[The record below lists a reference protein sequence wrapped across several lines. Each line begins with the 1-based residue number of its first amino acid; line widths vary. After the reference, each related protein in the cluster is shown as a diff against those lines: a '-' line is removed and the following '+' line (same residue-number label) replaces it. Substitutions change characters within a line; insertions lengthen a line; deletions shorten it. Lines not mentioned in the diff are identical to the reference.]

1 LLNFNEL
8 DPSSSSDPQKNGVE
22 KRLCLVRIPPAE
34 SPIRLDLRYFLKVE
48 EIKDEDRVS
57 VRIRGSVKDASKAF
71 FEDNCLQFCRVGLL
85 APDASLHAPT
95 N

>member
-1 LLNFNEL
+1 M
-8 DPSSSSDPQKNGVE
+8 D

-34 SPIRLDLRYFLKVE
+34 SPIRLDLRYFKVE
-48 EIKDEDRVS
+48 EIEDEDRVS

-71 FEDNCLQFCRVGLL
+71 FEDNRLQFCRVGLL